1 MLSQKLFV
9 LLLLGLTTFFV
20 VNPIFAQTDF
30 QFTGNKKRALIPFTK
45 ARGLVVL
52 PLYINGK
59 GPFNFILDSGVGN
72 MVITNPKLKDSLN
85 LQYLRKMK
93 IAGLGEGDDIEAFSC
108 PFLSVKIAGVVA
120 KSISAAILDED
131 IFNLSGYAG
140 IQVDGLIGNDFF
152 KSFLVRIDYENNVL
166 KVYKNQI
173 TRLVQKGHKIPISI
187 QDNKPYVEV
196 LVDAGFEKK
205 IPLKM
210 LIDSGSGNPIAL
222 ESYKDQNFPL
232 PDKFV
237 IANLGVGLSGIIRG
251 FKGRIEKLKIGKFH
265 LDQVVASYPY
275 YEDIAAKITSVK
287 RNGSIGNPLLRKFDV
302 LFDYQNSCIYLR
314 PSSTYKEEFE
324 YDMSGLELMAEGDSF
339 DRYFVSRVERG
350 SPADEAGVQAGD
362 ELIGLN
368 FNAVTKFTFE
378 EVLKFLS
385 SKNGRT
391 IYIEF
396 ARDGKSFASV
406 ITLQKRI

>member
-1 MLSQKLFV
+1 MLVF
-9 LLLLGLTTFFV
+9 TTFFV
-20 VNPIFAQTDF
+20 VYSSFAQTEF
-30 QFTGNKKRALIPFTK
+30 EFSGKRSRALIPFTK

-52 PLYINGK
+52 PVKINGK

-85 LQYLRKMK
+85 LQYLRKIK
-93 IAGLGEGDDIEAFSC
+93 LAGLGVGSDIDAFSS
-108 PFLSVKIAGVVA
+108 PFLNVKIAGVQA
-120 KSISAAILDED
+120 KSISAAVLDDD

-140 IQVDGLIGNDFF
+140 IQVDGLIGYDFF
-152 KSFLVRIDYENNVL
+152 KSFLVRIDFEDSIL
-166 KVYKNQI
+166 KVYKNQV
-173 TRLVQKGHKIPISI
+173 TRLIKKGHKIPISI
-187 QDNKPYVEV
+187 ENSKPYIDV
-196 LVDAGFEKK
+196 LVDAGAEKK

-210 LIDSGSGNPIAL
+210 LLDSGSGNPLSL
-222 ESYKDQNFPL
+222 ESYNNGNFPL

-251 FKGRIEKLKIGKFH
+251 FKGRIDRIKIGKFH

-287 RNGSIGNPLLRKFDV
+287 RNGSIGNTLLKKFDV

-314 PSSTYKEEFE
+314 PSANFKEEFE
-324 YDMSGLELMAEGDSF
+324 FDMSGIELVAQGDNYN
-339 DRYFVSRVERG
+339 RYFVSRVERG
-350 SPADEAGVQAGD
+350 SPADELGVQNGD

-368 FNAVTKFTFE
+368 FNAVSKFTFE
-378 EVLKFLS
+378 EVIKFLS
-385 SKNGRT
+385 SKDGRT

-396 ARDGKSFASV
+396 ARDGKSFAGV
-406 ITLQKRI
+406 MTLKKRI

>member
-1 MLSQKLFV
+1 
-9 LLLLGLTTFFV
+9 
-20 VNPIFAQTDF
+20 
-30 QFTGNKKRALIPFTK
+30 
-45 ARGLVVL
+45 
-52 PLYINGK
+52 
-59 GPFNFILDSGVGN
+59 
-72 MVITNPKLKDSLN
+72 
-85 LQYLRKMK
+85 
-93 IAGLGEGDDIEAFSC
+93 
-108 PFLSVKIAGVVA
+108 
-120 KSISAAILDED
+120 
-131 IFNLSGYAG
+131 
-140 IQVDGLIGNDFF
+140 
-152 KSFLVRIDYENNVL
+152 VL